1 MNARYSTL
9 TALCLTA
16 ALAASAAIAETPA
29 PDTAAPAQG
38 VAPQSHGG
46 HWHGH
51 GHGEFRHVLHKLNL
65 TPEQKT
71 QIKAIFAT
79 AKPDFQTKFAAA
91 RANHEALESMSPND
105 PGYPAAL
112 ATEKANAA
120 ARVQAASDMRAQ
132 IYAILTPA
140 QQAQIPSIIAADRAT
155 RQERMAA
162 WRSQHSAS

>member
-1 MNARYSTL
+1 VNARSYSL

-29 PDTAAPAQG
+29 PATAMPAEGAAPRSPG
-38 VAPQSHGG
+38 R
-46 HWHGH
+46 HWHGR
-51 GHGEFRHVLHKLNL
+51 GEFHHVLRKLNL

-71 QIKAIFAT
+71 QIKSLFAA
-79 AKPDFQTKFAAA
+79 AKPDFKSKFAAA
-91 RANHEALESMSPND
+91 RANHQALEAMSPND

-120 ARVQAASDMRAQ
+120 ARVQARSEMKAQ

-140 QQAQIPSIIAADRAT
+140 QQAQIPTIIAADRAA
-155 RQERMAA
+155 REQHMAA
-162 WRSQHSAS
+162 WRAQHPTT

>member
-1 MNARYSTL
+1 VNARNYGL

-29 PDTAAPAQG
+29 PDAAAPAEG
-38 VAPQSHGG
+38 AALQSHGR
-46 HWHGH
+46 HRH

-71 QIKAIFAT
+71 QIKSIFAA

-91 RANHEALESMSPND
+91 RANHQALESMSPND

-120 ARVQAASDMRAQ
+120 ARVQAKSEMKAQ

-140 QQAQIPSIIAADRAT
+140 QQAQIPTIIAADRAA
-155 RQERMAA
+155 REQHMAA
-162 WRSQHSAS
+162 WRAQHPTT